1 MKVALCFIISYEHVL
16 NKEQLWINWIKE
28 NQDIINVYFHYKDYS
43 KIQSPWIKMYSIPPK
58 YVHPTTYYNVVPA
71 YMSLLT
77 YAFHHDLENKWF
89 CMLTDSC
96 VPIISPAKFRQLF
109 FENYKASIFKWKPAY
124 WNIDIHRRANLRLL
138 QKEYQLA
145 NDPWFTLS
153 RAHVHK
159 CIIFL
164 AAKNSIYQLVNEGG
178 LANESIFAIILQTFN
193 ELANSSSLIN
203 SVSTVTDWSRMSS
216 PTSPYLFKDASAEN
230 INIISNLLKE
240 NPTAMFL
247 RKVDRAFPD
256 HVLLNLMASASN
268 SENNAF
274 AFNSKSNNDALLS
287 APQDHGYFMCIMAS
301 LFLLSGIYAFTRG
314 NYEFAIGPLGVWI
327 NSVNYW
333 RKPTY
338 GLRRNIDI
346 CWVLFALT
354 CTAFNAY
361 KSIHGLTWTYIMF
374 SSLLVFYPLGWLL
387 YMYEYFWLATIAHS
401 MLHVFPNL
409 ANVILYSGLSCE
421 TS

>member
-240 NPTAMFL
+240 NPMAMFL
-247 RKVDRAFPD
+247 RKVDRSFPD
-256 HVLLNLMASASN
+256 HVLLDLTA
-268 SENNAF
+268 
-274 AFNSKSNNDALLS
+274 KITLL
-287 APQDHGYFMCIMAS
+287 
-301 LFLLSGIYAFTRG
+301 LLKAK
-314 NYEFAIGPLGVWI
+314 AIILPI
-327 NSVNYW
+327 
-333 RKPTY
+333 T
-338 GLRRNIDI
+338 
-346 CWVLFALT
+346 CVLHF
-354 CTAFNAY
+354 C
-361 KSIHGLTWTYIMF
+361 
-374 SSLLVFYPLGWLL
+374 
-387 YMYEYFWLATIAHS
+387 
-401 MLHVFPNL
+401 
-409 ANVILYSGLSCE
+409 
-421 TS
+421 

>member
-1 MKVALCFIISYEHVL
+1 MKVALCFIISYQHIL

-28 NQDIINVYFHYKDYS
+28 NEDIINVYFHYKDINL
-43 KIQSPWIKMYSIPPK
+43 IQSPWIKMYTIPPK

-71 YMSLLT
+71 YMSLLV

-89 CMLTDSC
+89 CLLTDSC

-109 FENYKASIFKWKPAY
+109 FENYKASIFRWRPAY

-178 LANESIFAIILQTFN
+178 LANESIFAIILQTFK
-193 ELANSSSLIN
+193 ELSNSSSLIN

-216 PTSPYLFKDASAEN
+216 PTSHYVFKNGDNLETD

-247 RKVDRAFPD
+247 RKVDRTFPD
-256 HVLLNLMASASN
+256 QVLLELQQTD
-268 SENNAF
+268 F
-274 AFNSKSNNDALLS
+274 AFNSESKRKEILLIV
-287 APQDHGYFMCIMAS
+287 PQDHGYYMCMMSS

-314 NYEFAIGPLGVWI
+314 NYGFAIGPLGVWI

-333 RKPTY
+333 SNPTY

-346 CWVLFALT
+346 CWGLFALT

-387 YMYEYFWLATIAHS
+387 YMSEYFWFATIAHS

>member
-1 MKVALCFIISYEHVL
+1 MDKQH
-16 NKEQLWINWIKE
+16 NK
-28 NQDIINVYFHYKDYS
+28 
-43 KIQSPWIKMYSIPPK
+43 
-58 YVHPTTYYNVVPA
+58 
-71 YMSLLT
+71 
-77 YAFHHDLENKWF
+77 
-89 CMLTDSC
+89 
-96 VPIISPAKFRQLF
+96 
-109 FENYKASIFKWKPAY
+109 
-124 WNIDIHRRANLRLL
+124 IDIKHN
-138 QKEYQLA
+138 KIDIKH
-145 NDPWFTLS
+145 NKIDIK
-153 RAHVHK
+153 HNKIDIKHNK
-159 CIIFL
+159 IDI
-164 AAKNSIYQLVNEGG
+164 KHN
-178 LANESIFAIILQTFN
+178 
-193 ELANSSSLIN
+193 
-203 SVSTVTDWSRMSS
+203 
-216 PTSPYLFKDASAEN
+216 
-230 INIISNLLKE
+230 
-240 NPTAMFL
+240 
-247 RKVDRAFPD
+247 
-256 HVLLNLMASASN
+256 
-268 SENNAF
+268 
-274 AFNSKSNNDALLS
+274 KSNNDALLI

-301 LFLLSGIYAFTRG
+301 LFLISGIYAFTRG

-401 MLHVFPNL
+401 MLHVLPNL